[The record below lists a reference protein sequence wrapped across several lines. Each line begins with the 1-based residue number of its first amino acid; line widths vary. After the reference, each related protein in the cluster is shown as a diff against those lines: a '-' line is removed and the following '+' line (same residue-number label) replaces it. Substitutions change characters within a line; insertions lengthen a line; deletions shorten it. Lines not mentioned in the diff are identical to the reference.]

1 MSRKLTIAIEKDDV
15 GVSVKLNGNM
25 DSRGLIQG
33 TAMIINQVCEIA
45 KISPVELF
53 AYATVMAE
61 KKPDAVTGTC
71 VAIEGGAGDE

>member
-1 MSRKLTIAIEKDDV
+1 MTIAIEKDDV

-61 KKPDAVTGTC
+61 KKPDAVTGTY